1 MLYYFKF
8 MNLQE
13 YQKYNLNQKID
24 KSFCAIEQF
33 YNAMNGNVYI
43 SFSGGKDSTV
53 LLFLVRKLY
62 PNAIA
67 VFSDTGLEFPEIR
80 DFVKTIENVVW
91 LKPKYTFRNV
101 IEKYGIPYP
110 SKEVAR
116 TIYQIKNTKSEK
128 LRNKLLN
135 GDEKGNMRK
144 LPIKWKHLLG
154 SDYNVNSSCCYH
166 LKKAPFK
173 AFEVKSKLHPF
184 TGTMA
189 VESQL
194 RKTNYNLHG
203 CNNLDSK
210 HPISN
215 PLSFWT
221 EKDIWDFLKINN
233 IPYSKIYDMGYERT
247 GCMFCLF
254 GISYERSN
262 LFEKN
267 RLQKLHET
275 HPKQWSFVINKLNF
289 KNLLNKERINYI

>member
-1 MLYYFKF
+1 MS
-8 MNLQE
+8 LQE
-13 YQKYNLNQKID
+13 FQYYNLNQKID
-24 KSFCAIEQF
+24 KSICAIEQF
-33 YNAMNGNVYI
+33 YRAMKGNVYV

-53 LLFLVRKLY
+53 LLHLVRKIY
-62 PNAIA
+62 PNVVA

-91 LKPKYTFRNV
+91 LKPKKTFKSV
-101 IEKYGIPYP
+101 IENYGIPYP
-110 SKEVAR
+110 TKEVAR

-128 LRNKLLN
+128 LKNKLLY
-135 GDEKGNMRK
+135 GDEKGDMRK
-144 LPIKWKHLLG
+144 LPKKWKHLLKD
-154 SDYNVNSSCCYH
+154 DYNVNAACCYH

-173 AFEVKSKLHPF
+173 AFEVQNNLHPY

-203 CNNLDSK
+203 CNNIDTK
-210 HPISN
+210 RPISN
-215 PLSFWT
+215 PLSFWN
-221 EKDIWDFLKINN
+221 EKDVWDYLKTHKIE
-233 IPYSKIYDMGYERT
+233 YSKIYDMGYERT

-254 GISYERSN
+254 GITYERSN

-275 HPKQWSFVINKLNF
+275 HPKQWDFVINKLNF
-289 KNLLNKERINYI
+289 KELLNREHINYT